1 MDLVKEHDTCYN
13 LLRPLAPNSPRLLP
27 FFDLALPVGA
37 KAISFRA
44 RRFDFCILLTSGFE
58 VFLSLLLRFAT
69 TASLSTSMG
78 FSALASGSVAFEA
91 ARNLC
96 QIYSVQKIDASRRLT
111 FFFDVHLGSWC
122 LWLLCKLE

>member
-1 MDLVKEHDTCYN
+1 MDLVNERDPSYV

-44 RRFDFCILLTSGFE
+44 RRFDFCILLTSGLE
-58 VFLSLLLRFAT
+58 AFLSPLLRFAT
-69 TASLSTSMG
+69 AASLSTSMDC
-78 FSALASGSVAFEA
+78 SALASGSVAFEA
-91 ARNLC
+91 AGNLC
-96 QIYSVQKIDASRRLT
+96 QTYSVQNIGASQQLT
-111 FFFDVHLGSWC
+111 LFFNVHLGSWC